1 MNPATFHPDYRP
13 IRPPPPPPSADPE
26 ALDDDYEQAT
36 EKATPASH
44 SFLEPRGE
52 GILFAVLC
60 ILSSLI
66 IYCGV
71 LLIRFLA

>member
-1 MNPATFHPDYRP
+1 MNPATYHPDFP
-13 IRPPPPPPSADPE
+13 PFPTPPADRPPAS
-26 ALDDDYEQAT
+26 
-36 EKATPASH
+36 EKETPASH

-52 GILFAVLC
+52 GILFAVIC
-60 ILSSLI
+60 VLSSVI